1 MERKQ
6 LRLKGWDYSKN
17 DAYFITICVK
27 DKKHLFGP
35 VGADSISAQ
44 MIDKPF
50 NEIIDKYPNAYCSK
64 YVIMPNH
71 FHAIIHIER
80 ADMES
85 APTIS
90 KLIQECKRYSTI
102 EYIKLV
108 KKGVVLPFN
117 KQLWQRSY
125 YDHIIRNQ
133 QDYEEA
139 WNYIDGNPLKW
150 QEDEL
155 Y

>member
-6 LRLKGWDYSKN
+6 LRLKNWNYGN
-17 DAYFITICVK
+17 NGTYFITICVK
-27 DKKHLFGP
+27 DRKHLFGP

-44 MIDKPF
+44 MINRTF
-50 NEIIDKYPNAYCSK
+50 NEVIEKYSNVYCSK
-64 YVIMPNH
+64 YVIIPNH

-85 APTIS
+85 APTVS
-90 KLIQECKRYSTI
+90 KVIQEFKRYSTI

-108 KKGVVLPFN
+108 KQNILPAFE

-133 QDYEEA
+133 QDYEDA
-139 WNYIDGNPLKW
+139 WNYIEGNPTKW
-150 QEDEL
+150 HEDEL

>member
-17 DAYFITICVK
+17 GAYFITICTK
-27 DKKHLFGP
+27 DKKHLFGH

-44 MIDKPF
+44 MIDKTF
-50 NEIIDKYPNAYCSK
+50 NEIIGKYNNVYCSK

-90 KLIQECKRYSTI
+90 KVIQEFKRYSTI

-108 KKGVVLPFN
+108 KQDILPPFD

-125 YDHIIRNQ
+125 FDHVIRNQ
-133 QDYEEA
+133 QDYEDA
-139 WNYIDGNPLKW
+139 WNYIEGNPSKW
-150 QEDEL
+150 KEDEL

>member
-6 LRLKGWDYSKN
+6 LRLKQWDYASN
-17 DAYFITICVK
+17 GAYFITICTK
-27 DKKHLFGP
+27 DRKCLFGP
-35 VGADSISAQ
+35 VGADSISAR
-44 MIDKPF
+44 MIDKTF
-50 NEIIDKYPNAYCSK
+50 NEIINQYHNVYCSK

-90 KLIQECKRYSTI
+90 RIIQEFKRYSTI

-108 KKGVVLPFN
+108 KHNILPPFE

-133 QDYEEA
+133 QDYEDA

-150 QEDEL
+150 QDDEL
-155 Y
+155 F